1 MSKDHTA
8 LPMQSLSIDEK
19 AGHDPITGHRTPSV
33 GTPGHSGMGA
43 QPTGGILP
51 GGAPK
56 NDKKKIHPPSSSSS
70 GSLSPVALSSTTSE
84 YLLKHA
90 VFTAASF

>member
-43 QPTGGILP
+43 QPTNGILP
-51 GGAPK
+51 GGGSK
-56 NDKKKIHPPSSSSS
+56 QDKKKIHPAVIIV
-70 GSLSPVALSSTTSE
+70 LWIALSSSVIV
-84 YLLKHA
+84 YNK
-90 VFTAASF
+90 

>member
-43 QPTGGILP
+43 HPTNGILP
-51 GGAPK
+51 GGGAK
-56 NDKKKIHPPSSSSS
+56 QDKKKVHPAVIIV
-70 GSLSPVALSSTTSE
+70 LWIALSSSVIV
-84 YLLKHA
+84 YNK
-90 VFTAASF
+90 